1 MSPSID
7 LHLQTG
13 FDGSNKQSAHPPI
26 HKPSHHRHA
35 TTQIFGAKAL
45 IVKFLSC
52 AFAVSAG
59 LYGGQEGP
67 MIHIGAA
74 MGKLLSQGVTSSR
87 FPNMILIKRFR
98 NM

>member
-1 MSPSID
+1 M
-7 LHLQTG
+7 
-13 FDGSNKQSAHPPI
+13 
-26 HKPSHHRHA
+26 
-35 TTQIFGAKAL
+35 
-45 IVKFLSC
+45 VKFLSC

-67 MIHIGAA
+67 MIHMGAA

-98 NM
+98 NMYGSTAHPAGTDRNE